1 MRQWLLLAF
10 LVTIGVDWPHLPFNA
25 RLTDLLFV
33 LAALA
38 VVANHL
44 APGST
49 ERRGREG
56 GRPAITPLDLAV
68 VGYIAGSVP
77 AVIFSPD
84 QRASAIEL
92 VRQLYLVAVY
102 AVIAMAVRQGL
113 VRAIAAGLAL
123 SGAALVALGLAA
135 LAIVA
140 VSGIGSPMLT
150 PVMSLPYIGD
160 TARLSPLTST
170 PAMLACLL
178 AVSLPFAA
186 LHPSVSASRPRAI
199 GAGVMFG
206 AGALLT
212 YSHSIAGVA
221 VSAVAAAWQSIRAHV
236 PLRSAAIALAVLTVV
251 AMNFAASVSIR
262 AIGSSALRDNT
273 VFQYGVD
280 GGVAT
285 VLGVNVEYQT
295 MSYLRIKQ
303 VALDAFLKRPL
314 VGVGL
319 DRFHRV
325 TEVAAAEGRLTPA
338 YRTIDPHSTFF
349 GRFAEAGLIGG
360 VTLIALWITI
370 AVTVDRLLAR
380 DRDVWIA
387 VAVAAGLAGTLV
399 NTMNADVM
407 NFRFL
412 WVALGLVRGLTAPP
426 AQTRRF
432 L

>member
-1 MRQWLLLAF
+1 MRRWLLLAF

-38 VVANHL
+38 VVANYMTP
-44 APGST
+44 ASP
-49 ERRGREG
+49 ERRRREG
-56 GRPAITPLDLAV
+56 GRPRLTPLDLAV
-68 VGYIAGSVP
+68 IGYVAGSVP

-102 AVIAMAVRQGL
+102 VVIAMAVRQGL
-113 VRAIAAGLAL
+113 VRTIATGLAL
-123 SGAALVALGLAA
+123 SGTVLVALGLAA
-135 LAIVA
+135 LAIYT
-140 VSGIGSPMLT
+140 VSGIGSPRLT
-150 PVMSLPYIGD
+150 PVMSLPYLGG

-170 PAMLACLL
+170 PAMLACVL

-186 LHPSVSASRPRAI
+186 LHPFLRASRPRAI

-221 VSAVAAAWQSIRAHV
+221 VSAAIAGWRSIRANL
-236 PLRSAAIALAVLTVV
+236 PLRSAAVALVLLVVV
-251 AMNFAASVSIR
+251 AMNFAAAVSIR
-262 AIGSSALRDNT
+262 AIGSSPLRDHT

-280 GGVAT
+280 SGVVN

-303 VALDAFLKRPL
+303 VAMGAFLSSPL
-314 VGVGL
+314 VGIGL
-319 DRFHRV
+319 DRFHHA
-325 TEVAAAEGRLTPA
+325 TEIAAAQGRLTRA
-338 YRTIDPHSTFF
+338 YRNIDPHSTFF

-360 VTLIALWITI
+360 LTLIALWITI
-370 AVTVDRLLAR
+370 AVAIDRLLAR
-380 DRDVWIA
+380 DRDDWIA
-387 VAVAAGLAGTLV
+387 VAVTAGLVGTLV

-426 AQTRRF
+426 GRTRQS